1 MKGDRK
7 VFVVWLHRG
16 SPGTINDS
24 LDLHLLNLM
33 CSGDIRFI
41 DESAKPIQV
50 LRPCAA
56 RVTQYSSCPSAH
68 GVNQGGEKDDLRSS

>member
-41 DESAKPIQV
+41 CRRPPPFSSQIRFQIKGSLCPISNGFPMSFV
-50 LRPCAA
+50 PLDFIK
-56 RVTQYSSCPSAH
+56 VS
-68 GVNQGGEKDDLRSS
+68 